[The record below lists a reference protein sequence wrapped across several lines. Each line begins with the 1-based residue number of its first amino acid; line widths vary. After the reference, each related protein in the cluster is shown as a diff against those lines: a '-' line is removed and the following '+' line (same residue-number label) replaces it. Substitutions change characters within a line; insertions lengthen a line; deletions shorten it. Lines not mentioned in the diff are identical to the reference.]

1 MAIMTMVQA
10 IQSALAVK
18 LAEDDRVVVYG
29 EDVGVEGGVF
39 RVTQDLQKRFGA
51 DRVFDTP
58 LAESAIVGTAV
69 GMCIAGLRPVVEIQ
83 FSGFIWPGFNQL
95 VAHAARYNNRSQG
108 RYPMP
113 MVIRTPYGGG
123 VRALEHHSDSEE
135 AYFAHTPGLK
145 VVIPATPHDAK
156 GLLISAIESE
166 DPVVFMEPK
175 RIYRAIKQEVP
186 EDLFRIPI
194 GKAKVVSEGDHITV
208 VTYGAMV
215 RDVQKAMVFAAK
227 AGIRVE
233 LIDLR
238 SIYPLDRETLAS
250 SVKKTGR
257 LLVVSESPSFA
268 SVASEVMASVTEDAF
283 LSLEAPPAR
292 LTGFDTVIPLP
303 QGENLYLPEP
313 ERIFHAIKNSVDY

>member
-1 MAIMTMVQA
+1 MAVMTMVQA

-18 LAEDDRVVVYG
+18 LAEDDRVMVYG

-51 DRVFDTP
+51 DRVFDSP
-58 LAESAIVGTAV
+58 LAESAIIGTAV

-83 FSGFIWPGFNQL
+83 FSGFIFPGFNQL
-95 VAHAARYNNRSQG
+95 LTHVARYNNRTQG
-108 RYPMP
+108 RYSMP
-113 MVIRTPYGGG
+113 MVVRTPYGGG

-156 GLLISAIESE
+156 GLLISAIESD
-166 DPVVFMEPK
+166 DPVIFMEPK
-175 RIYRAIKQEVP
+175 RLYRAIKQEVS
-186 EDLFRIPI
+186 EESFSIPL
-194 GKAKVVSEGDHITV
+194 GKAKVVTEGDHITV
-208 VTYGAMV
+208 VSYGAMV
-215 RDVQKAMVFAAK
+215 REVQKAMVFAAK
-227 AGIRVE
+227 AGIKVE

-238 SIYPLDRETLAS
+238 TIYPLDRETLAR
-250 SVKKTGR
+250 SVKKTGH

-268 SVASEVMASVTEDAF
+268 SVASEIMAAVSEDVF

-303 QGENLYLPEP
+303 HGEMLYLPEP
-313 ERIFHAIKNSVDY
+313 ERIFYAIKNSVEY

>member
-1 MAIMTMVQA
+1 MAVMTMVQA
-10 IQSALAVK
+10 IQSALAIK

-39 RVTQDLQKRFGA
+39 RVTQDLQKRFTE

-58 LAESAIVGTAV
+58 LAESAIIGTAV

-113 MVIRTPYGGG
+113 MVVRTPYGGG

-145 VVIPATPHDAK
+145 VIIPATPHDAK
-156 GLLISAIESE
+156 GLLISAIESD

-175 RIYRAIKQEVP
+175 RIYRAIKQEVS
-186 EDLFRIPI
+186 EDRFSIPI

-208 VTYGAMV
+208 VSYGAMV
-215 RDVQKAMVFAAK
+215 REVQKAMVLAAK

-233 LIDLR
+233 LVDLR
-238 SIYPLDRETLAS
+238 TIYPLDREAIAG

-283 LSLEAPPAR
+283 LSLEAPPSR

-303 QGENLYLPEP
+303 HGEQLYLPEP
-313 ERIFHAIKNSVDY
+313 ERIFHAIKNAVEY

>member
-1 MAIMTMVQA
+1 MAVMTMVQA
-10 IQSALAVK
+10 IQSALAIK

-39 RVTQDLQKRFGA
+39 RVTQDLQKRFTE

-58 LAESAIVGTAV
+58 LAESAIIGTAV

-113 MVIRTPYGGG
+113 MVVRTPYGGG

-145 VVIPATPHDAK
+145 VIIPATPHDAK
-156 GLLISAIESE
+156 GLLISAIESD

-175 RIYRAIKQEVP
+175 RIYRAIKQEVS
-186 EDLFRIPI
+186 EDRFSIPI

-208 VTYGAMV
+208 VSYGAMV
-215 RDVQKAMVFAAK
+215 REVQKAMVLAAK

-233 LIDLR
+233 LVDLR
-238 SIYPLDRETLAS
+238 TIYPLDREAIAG

-283 LSLEAPPAR
+283 LSLEAPPSR

-303 QGENLYLPEP
+303 HGEPLYLPEP
-313 ERIFHAIKNSVDY
+313 ERIFHAIKNAVEY

>member
-10 IQSALAVK
+10 IQSALAGK

-58 LAESAIVGTAV
+58 LAESAILGTAV

-95 VAHAARYNNRSQG
+95 VAHVARYNNRSQG

-113 MVIRTPYGGG
+113 MVVRTPYGGG

-156 GLLISAIESE
+156 GLLVSAIESE

-238 SIYPLDRETLAS
+238 SIYPLDRETIAA

>member
-1 MAIMTMVQA
+1 MAIMTIVQA
-10 IQSALAVK
+10 IQSALTVK

-51 DRVFDTP
+51 DRVFDSP
-58 LAESAIVGTAV
+58 LAESAIIGTAV

-95 VAHAARYNNRSQG
+95 VAHVARYNNRSQG

-156 GLLISAIESE
+156 GLLISAIESD

-175 RIYRAIKQEVP
+175 RIYRAIKQEVS
-186 EDLFRIPI
+186 EDRFSIPI

-208 VTYGAMV
+208 VSYGAMV
-215 RDVQKAMVFAAK
+215 REVQKAMVFAAK
-227 AGIRVE
+227 AGIHVE

-238 SIYPLDRETLAS
+238 SIYPLDREAIAS

-303 QGENLYLPEP
+303 RGEQLYLPEP

>member
-95 VAHAARYNNRSQG
+95 VAHIARYNNRSQG

-186 EDLFRIPI
+186 EGLFRIPI
-194 GKAKVVSEGDHITV
+194 GKAKVVAEGDHITV
-208 VTYGAMV
+208 ATYGAMV

>member
-39 RVTQDLQKRFGA
+39 RVTQDLQKRFGPE
-51 DRVFDTP
+51 RVFDTP
-58 LAESAIVGTAV
+58 LAESALIGTAV
-69 GMCIAGLRPVVEIQ
+69 GMCAAGLRPVVEIQ

-113 MVIRTPYGGG
+113 MVVRTPYGGG

-145 VVIPATPHDAK
+145 VVIPSTPHDAK
-156 GLLISAIESE
+156 GLLISAIESD

-186 EDLFRIPI
+186 EESFSIPL
-194 GKAKVVSEGDHITV
+194 GKAKVVSPGEHLTV
-208 VTYGAMV
+208 ATYGAMV

-227 AGIRVE
+227 EGISVE
-233 LIDLR
+233 LVDLR
-238 SIYPLDRETLAS
+238 SIYPLDRETLAA

-268 SVASEVMASVTEDAF
+268 SIASEVMAAATEDAF

-292 LTGFDTVIPLP
+292 LTGFDTMIPLP
-303 QGENLYLPEP
+303 RGELLYLPEP
-313 ERIFHAIKNSVDY
+313 ERIFHAIKTSVDY

>member
-186 EDLFRIPI
+186 EGLFRIPI
-194 GKAKVVSEGDHITV
+194 GKAKVVAEGDHITV
-208 VTYGAMV
+208 ATYGAMV

>member
-18 LAEDDRVVVYG
+18 LAEDDRVMVYG

-39 RVTQDLQKRFGA
+39 RVTQDLQKRFGTE
-51 DRVFDTP
+51 RVFDTP
-58 LAESAIVGTAV
+58 LAESAIIGTAV

-113 MVIRTPYGGG
+113 MVVRTPYGGG

-175 RIYRAIKQEVP
+175 RIYRAIKQEVS
-186 EDLFRIPI
+186 EGHFSIPI
-194 GKAKVVSEGDHITV
+194 GKAKLVSEGDHITV
-208 VTYGAMV
+208 VSYGAMM
-215 RDVQKAMVFAAK
+215 REVQKAMVFAAK
-227 AGIRVE
+227 ADIHVE

-238 SIYPLDRETLAS
+238 SIYPLDRETIAS

-268 SVASEVMASVTEDAF
+268 SVASEIMASVTEDVF

-303 QGENLYLPEP
+303 RGEELYLPEP